1 VSTLEKTGEKTG
13 ASSFDEWMRRLPE
26 TWAYDALFRLIF
38 VAWFLFVEYHTV
50 TGLVGYIGN
59 RGNNPDAVFIAN
71 VCARVALMAFLA
83 TLMICVI
90 LRSRPVGKASGV
102 TPRLTAFLGSYLMLV
117 LPFFPSSEM
126 SLGASIASA
135 ALIFLGNG
143 LSVYVL
149 FWLGRSLS
157 IMAEARK
164 LVTTGPYAFVRH
176 PLYVAEEL
184 AVLGLFIQYASAWTA
199 VLLAAHVALQIR
211 RMHYEEGVLRD
222 VFPEYDG
229 YAQSTR
235 RLIPGIY

>member
-1 VSTLEKTGEKTG
+1 MSTLEKTGV
-13 ASSFDEWMRRLPE
+13 SSLDEWMRRLPE

-38 VAWFLFVEYHTV
+38 VAWFLFVEYHAA
-50 TGLVGYIGN
+50 TGLVAYVGS
-59 RGNNPDAVFIAN
+59 RGGNPDAVFVAN

-83 TLMICVI
+83 TLMVCVI
-90 LRSRPVGKASGV
+90 LRSRPVGKARGLA
-102 TPRLTAFLGSYLMLV
+102 PRLTAFAGSYLMLV

-126 SLGASIASA
+126 SLGASIVSA
-135 ALIFLGNG
+135 TLMFLGNG

-164 LVTTGPYAFVRH
+164 LVTTGPYALVRH

-184 AVLGLFIQYASAWTA
+184 AVLGLFIQFASAWAA
-199 VLLAAHVALQIR
+199 VLLAVHIALQFQ
-211 RMHYEEGVLRD
+211 RMRYEESVLHD
-222 VFPEYDG
+222 AFPEYGD
-229 YAQSTR
+229 YARHTR